1 MNIPGIIAERVFAL
15 FDKNK
20 DEYAGKD
27 EFIAAACRLLS
38 HKFEDNIK
46 VIFEIYDFDGDGIIS
61 REDIRIVLCYVP
73 LTEILADKKSQGRKE
88 GVFTKSGGGL

>member
-1 MNIPGIIAERVFAL
+1 MPGIIAERAFTL

-20 DEYAGKD
+20 DAYSGKD

-46 VIFEIYDFDGDGIIS
+46 AVFEIYDFDDDGFIS
-61 REDIRIVLCYVP
+61 REDIRVLLSSVP
-73 LTEILADKKSQGRKE
+73 LAEILADKKDKARKE
-88 GVFTKSGGGL
+88 GTFTRSGGGL